1 MFFHRSLDR
10 SRCGYLI
17 TRKAAFSRVHD
28 HYSPVVMISA
38 SERYVIAC
46 NGEIYNYLDRRAE
59 LERAGSEFRGHSDT
73 EMLLAAVERSLIL
86 A

>member
-1 MFFHRSLDR
+1 
-10 SRCGYLI
+10 
-17 TRKAAFSRVHD
+17 
-28 HYSPVVMISA
+28 MISA
-38 SERYVIAC
+38 SERYVIAY

-73 EMLLAAVERSLIL
+73 EMLLGAVERSLIL